1 MDDFHK
7 VGGKV
12 KEVQED
18 FQASSKDIYKE
29 KNTIREDTLQIN
41 ELIGLMSPS
50 DASSEFS

>member
-29 KNTIREDTLQIN
+29 KTRYVRIPSR
-41 ELIGLMSPS
+41 LMN
-50 DASSEFS
+50 